1 MLGGGGGGGVRDES
15 FRVSL
20 MLHERCLQQAGM
32 LTEVMQST
40 GMRKLKGY
48 LENYAARASVNCV
61 GRVGWKE
68 GRERG
73 RGKSEGERARETRE
87 RRGGSIG
94 GLWEGTEQA
103 QA

>member
-1 MLGGGGGGGVRDES
+1 MLEGGGGGGGGVRDES

-61 GRVGWKE
+61 GSVGWKE
-68 GRERG
+68 GRG
-73 RGKSEGERARETRE
+73 RKGKE
-87 RRGGSIG
+87 
-94 GLWEGTEQA
+94 
-103 QA
+103 

>member
-1 MLGGGGGGGVRDES
+1 MLEGGGVREES

-20 MLHERCLQQAGM
+20 LLHERCLQQAGM

-61 GRVGWKE
+61 
-68 GRERG
+68 
-73 RGKSEGERARETRE
+73 
-87 RRGGSIG
+87 
-94 GLWEGTEQA
+94 
-103 QA
+103 